1 MPTFWAYFW
10 FVEQMLLNLSCFVHN
25 TSWFNVKPFIGTSG
39 NEEEARTHQGKDE
52 PWDVSSRLQIHHVP
66 FMTIYCHAEMF
77 DLFRN
82 SKL

>member
-1 MPTFWAYFW
+1 MQTFWACFW
-10 FVEQMLLNLSCFVHN
+10 FVEQMLLNLSCFVRN

-52 PWDVSSRLQIHHVP
+52 PWDVSGRLQIHHVP